1 MPEVARGDEDP
12 QPIHAGLGVRVSRR
26 LERAT
31 RRVSPSRVAAQVTSG
46 IGFIGAGGAFCPGL
60 SSMVE
65 DGRRHVVAVAVG
77 VLFRPDAIAAIVP
90 LAILILTKPMKRRLF
105 LNRKVDS

>member
-1 MPEVARGDEDP
+1 M
-12 QPIHAGLGVRVSRR
+12 
-26 LERAT
+26 T
-31 RRVSPSRVAAQVTSG
+31 NG
-46 IGFIGAGGAFCPGL
+46 IGFIGAGGAFSQGYRQGL
-60 SSMVE
+60 E

-77 VLFRPDAIAAIVP
+77 VIFPPDAIAASVP